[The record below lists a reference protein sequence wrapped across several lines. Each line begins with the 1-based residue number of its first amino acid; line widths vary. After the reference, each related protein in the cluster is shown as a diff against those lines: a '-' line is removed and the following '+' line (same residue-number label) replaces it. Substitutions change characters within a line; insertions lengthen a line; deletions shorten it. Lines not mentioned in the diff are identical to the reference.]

1 MTDVILYYFFT
12 VVYSM
17 QISDTYRKS
26 VLGESFVKTVI
37 DGFSSGSLKIFFKV
51 LFDRR
56 YLPP

>member
-1 MTDVILYYFFT
+1 MIDIVLYLFLHGRF
-12 VVYSM
+12 SM

>member
-1 MTDVILYYFFT
+1 MLIISSL
-12 VVYSM
+12 
-17 QISDTYRKS
+17 QISDTYKKS